1 MHPVKS
7 SNRNSSGVEP
17 ALTAVLAV
25 ILLRERLELWQWMG
39 AGLILC
45 ALILVQGDVTEMPA
59 QTETVVRRGEGRLAV
74 PTEESSPGD

>member
-1 MHPVKS
+1 M
-7 SNRNSSGVEP
+7 EP

-25 ILLRERLELWQWMG
+25 VLLRERLELWQWMG

-45 ALILVQGDVTEMPA
+45 ALILVQGDITEMAA
-59 QTETVVRRGEGRLAV
+59 QTETVMRRGEGRLAV